1 MGMAL
6 LMSPTSPGLLQLRS
20 GRRCRESSSVFLRS
34 RFRPYR
40 CRILLVCSAVGHNSE
55 ETEGQSWSSKDAP
68 SDSFAGWFGSD
79 GEGGGSSSSKRGI
92 GGMLGAGLAG
102 FFFIG
107 GALFATLS
115 LSNRISSSSRIGVKQ
130 QMRPLTTEQEVLL
143 SADDKNAEI
152 VQNGDDISAISS
164 EKETKLN
171 EHNSDFVTGT
181 SKESFPFENFDATE
195 DEHHSSH
202 PSAQIYNSTSDNV
215 GSIDSFQ
222 KASSQEG
229 LQADNNVDETLS
241 LPASN
246 SFSPELSANNAA
258 ALTPDASNFMEF
270 PSTMFSGKPWSVES
284 RFENVQP
291 RNHVDLSSLEI
302 VSTDSTIGEQDTSLE
317 KVKSSASWDISN
329 KWEDGFP
336 SESLASIPV
345 NPESSNNV
353 ESLFS
358 TRSVVETVSY
368 YDHDGV
374 LLFSPEANTSAPV
387 GYTTTNSVSSEIISG
402 SDLGQ
407 NEAYLPPSHS
417 TNSEELR
424 KADESTSISYSDPV
438 YSDFP
443 GNEPYTGT
451 YNLNREGFAF
461 ESILP
466 EKSLP
471 GIPAPSLVS
480 AALQVSPG
488 KIILPAVVDQVQSQ
502 ALAALQVLKV
512 IEPSVQP
519 GDLCVR
525 REYARWLVSASSA
538 LSRNPTSKV
547 YPAMYVENVTELAF
561 DDVTPEDPDFRSIQ
575 GEIFLGCSPVSR
587 QDLICWKL
595 ALEKK
600 QLPEVDKNDVYQV
613 TGYIDIDKIDSAAWP
628 ALVADLS
635 SGEHGITSLAFG
647 YTRLF
652 QPNKPVTEAQAAIA
666 LSTGEAAE
674 IVGEELARIEAE
686 TLAETAV
693 NAHTTLVAQ
702 VEKDLNASFEKELA
716 KEREKIE
723 AVEKLAEE
731 ARLELERIRAE
742 RVEEN
747 NALLRGRAAVE
758 SEMEVLARLRCQ
770 MEEQLKDLL
779 SSKLEISFEQERINK
794 LQKETESENQLVV
807 QLQYELEVERKAL
820 SMARTWAEEEAKRAR
835 ELAKAL
841 EEARERWEKHG
852 IKVVVDGDLQE
863 DASAGITWATVGQP
877 TPVDEAISRGETL
890 VEKLKSIAAELKLRS
905 SSLIHSIIQKINAL
919 ISSLKHMASE
929 SSNRA
934 VELQNQISFKAGR
947 SVESFKENSSLIG
960 SNIGE
965 RARRVADDCRESVE
979 KLTQNGDN
987 DSWCEKRARE
997 LTRPT
1002 DFCPRVTRSRSSSLN
1017 INRANLP
1024 YLTGERDLINGGHR
1038 EEPAGPAAVPQLR
1051 HVHHRHRLR

>member
-40 CRILLVCSAVGHNSE
+40 RRILLVCSSVGHNSD
-55 ETEGQSWSSKDAP
+55 ETEVQSWSSKDAT

-102 FFFIG
+102 VFFIG

-164 EKETKLN
+164 ETETKLN

-215 GSIDSFQ
+215 DSFQ

-258 ALTPDASNFMEF
+258 ALTPDTLNFKEF

-317 KVKSSASWDISN
+317 KAKSSASWDISN

-345 NPESSNNV
+345 NPESSINV

-387 GYTTTNSVSSEIISG
+387 GYSTTNSVSSEIISG

-407 NEAYLPPSHS
+407 NEAYLPPSDS

-424 KADESTSISYSDPV
+424 KADESTSVSYSDPV
-438 YSDFP
+438 YSDSP

-575 GEIFLGCSPVSR
+575 GLAEAGIISSKLSRYDMNGLSTDSKDPFYFSPESPVSR
-587 QDLICWKL
+587 QDLVCWKL

-770 MEEQLKDLL
+770 MEEQLQDLL
-779 SSKLEISFEQERINK
+779 SSKLEISFEQGRINK

-919 ISSLKHMASE
+919 ISALKHMVSE

-947 SVESFKENSSLIG
+947 SVESFKENSSVIG

-979 KLTQNGDN
+979 KLTQRF
-987 DSWCEKRARE
+987 KA
-997 LTRPT
+997 
-1002 DFCPRVTRSRSSSLN
+1002 
-1017 INRANLP
+1017 
-1024 YLTGERDLINGGHR
+1024 
-1038 EEPAGPAAVPQLR
+1038 
-1051 HVHHRHRLR
+1051 